1 MTLARFTWV
10 YIAYLVGVI
19 LFGAWVR
26 ITGSGAGCGDHW
38 PLCNGEVI
46 PRDMPTT
53 RIIELTHRVTSAL
66 SGLFGIY
73 LLVRAWRTPVR
84 GWAIGSMV
92 FLLLE
97 GFIGAVLVKKELVAG
112 DASVSRAIVISLHLL
127 NTLALVFCTV
137 AVAVKSEALPS
148 LRGVWSRGAWL
159 LGLFAVVLTSMSGAI
174 TALGDTLFPTQPA
187 FGPELV
193 AKIRED
199 LSATQHFLVRL
210 RLIHPVVAS
219 ASAALL
225 LVLLAK
231 VQRASAAQQ
240 DRWALTGLLLC
251 AGQVVLGLLNIQ
263 LGAPG
268 WMQITHLA
276 MAQALWIVLVRLLF
290 VLA

>member
-1 MTLARFTWV
+1 VTLARYSWV

-46 PRDMPTT
+46 PRDLPTT
-53 RIIELTHRVTSAL
+53 RIIELTHRVTSGI

-73 LLVRAWRTPVR
+73 LLFKAWKSSAR
-84 GWAIGSMV
+84 GWAIASFV

-137 AVAVKSEALPS
+137 AVAVKASPVARVS
-148 LRGVWSRGAWL
+148 GVWSRPVWI

-187 FGPELV
+187 FGPELI

-199 LSATQHFLVRL
+199 LNATQHFLVRL
-210 RLIHPVVAS
+210 RLIHPVVAA
-219 ASAALL
+219 ASAAMLL
-225 LVLLAK
+225 ALLAK
-231 VQRASAAQQ
+231 LQRATK
-240 DRWALTGLLLC
+240 DKWALTGLALC
-251 AGQVVLGLLNIQ
+251 AAQVLLGLLNIQ

-268 WMQITHLA
+268 WMQIAHLA
-276 MAQALWIVLVRLLF
+276 MAQALWIVLSRLLF
-290 VLA
+290 TLA

>member
-1 MTLARFTWV
+1 LTLAQYTWV

-46 PRDMPTT
+46 PRDLPAA
-53 RIIELTHRVTSAL
+53 RIIELTHRVTSGV

-73 LLVRAWRTPVR
+73 LLFRAWKTPVR
-84 GWAIGSMV
+84 GWALGSLV

-137 AVAVKSEALPS
+137 AVAVKSSVSERVS
-148 LRGVWSRGAWL
+148 GVWSRAVWTMGL
-159 LGLFAVVLTSMSGAI
+159 LAVVLTSMTGAI

-187 FGPELV
+187 LGPELI

-199 LSATQHFLVRL
+199 LNATQHFLVRL
-210 RLIHPVVAS
+210 RVIHPVVAA
-219 ASAALL
+219 ASAAFLL
-225 LVLLAK
+225 ALLAK
-231 VQRASAAQQ
+231 LHRATKDA
-240 DRWALTGLLLC
+240 WALTGLVIC
-251 AGQVVLGLLNIQ
+251 VTQVLLGLLNIQ

-268 WMQITHLA
+268 WMQIAHLA
-276 MAQALWIVLVRLLF
+276 LAQALWIVLTRLLF
-290 VLA
+290 ILL

>member
-1 MTLARFTWV
+1 MTLARYTWV

-46 PRDMPTT
+46 PRDLPAA
-53 RIIELTHRVTSAL
+53 RIIELTHRVTSGV

-73 LLVRAWRTPVR
+73 LLFRAWKTSAR
-84 GWAIGSMV
+84 GWALGSFV

-112 DASVSRAIVISLHLL
+112 DASVSRAVVISLHLL
-127 NTLALVFCTV
+127 NTLALMFCTV
-137 AVAVKSEALPS
+137 AVAVKASPVARVS
-148 LRGVWSRGAWL
+148 GVWSPAVWAMGL
-159 LGLFAVVLTSMSGAI
+159 LAVVLTSMTGAI

-187 FGPELV
+187 LGPELI

-199 LSATQHFLVRL
+199 LNATQHFLVRL
-210 RLIHPVVAS
+210 RVIHPVVAA
-219 ASAALL
+219 ASAAFLL
-225 LVLLAK
+225 TLLAK
-231 VQRASAAQQ
+231 LHRATK
-240 DRWALTGLLLC
+240 DPWALTGLAIC
-251 AGQVVLGLLNIQ
+251 VAQVLLGLLNIQ

-268 WMQITHLA
+268 WMQIAHLA
-276 MAQALWIVLVRLLF
+276 LAQVLWIVLARLLF
-290 VLA
+290 VLL